1 MRCLFAA
8 AFFCVA
14 WQASPALAYSCNDN
28 HYVNSSEHVVHSPSC
43 GQEHEKRMAEC
54 RDGSVSYSEHHSGTC
69 SHHGGV
75 AHWD

>member
-1 MRCLFAA
+1 MRYLIAA
-8 AFFCVA
+8 VVVGLAG
-14 WQASPALAYSCNDN
+14 QAAPAVAYSCNDN
-28 HYVNSSEHVVHSPSC
+28 HYVISSRHVVHSPSC
-43 GQEHEKRMAEC
+43 GEEHEKRMAEC